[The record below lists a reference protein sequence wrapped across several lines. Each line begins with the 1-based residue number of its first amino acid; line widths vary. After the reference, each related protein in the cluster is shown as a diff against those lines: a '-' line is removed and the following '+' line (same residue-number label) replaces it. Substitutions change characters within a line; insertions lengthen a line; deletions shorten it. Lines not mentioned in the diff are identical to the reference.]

1 MWHEITPR
9 LLRCLEYIFFL
20 FLFLIRAGPVAVAF
34 PNRTLSYWSI
44 ASYFPVTPG
53 ALPDVE
59 LLMESQT
66 PVRLQLVSNRKS
78 ITH

>member
-1 MWHEITPR
+1 MPR
-9 LLRCLEYIFFL
+9 VYIFP

-34 PNRTLSYWSI
+34 TNRTHSYWSI
-44 ASYFPVTPG
+44 ASCHLASFPVTPG

-66 PVRLQLVSNRKS
+66 QEPVRLQLVSNHKS
-78 ITH
+78 TTH